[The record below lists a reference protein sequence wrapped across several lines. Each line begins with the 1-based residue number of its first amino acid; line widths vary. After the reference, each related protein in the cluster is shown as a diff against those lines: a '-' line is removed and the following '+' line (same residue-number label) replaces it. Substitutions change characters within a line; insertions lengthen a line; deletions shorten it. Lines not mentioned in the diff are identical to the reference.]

1 MNFEEVVSATGK
13 IVDGAGVTVMVVGI
27 ITAAVR
33 FGQRLTRGDDSTE
46 PYPALRRE
54 LGRSVLLGL
63 ELLVAGDIIRSV
75 ALSPTFESVGVLAV
89 IVVVRSFLSTTL
101 EMEISGRWPWQR
113 TAGPSPAD
121 PSPAPG

>member
-1 MNFEEVVSATGK
+1 VNFEDVISVTGK
-13 IVDGAGVTVMVVGI
+13 VVDGAGVTVMVLGI

-33 FGQRLTRGDDSTE
+33 FGQRLTRPDDSTE

-75 ALSPTFESVGVLAV
+75 ALSPSFESVGILAV

-113 TAGPSPAD
+113 SNDPPPPAA
-121 PSPAPG
+121 PAA

>member
-1 MNFEEVVSATGK
+1 VNFEEVVSATGK
-13 IVDGAGVTVMVVGI
+13 VVDGAGVTVMVLGI
-27 ITAAVR
+27 IIAAVR
-33 FGQRLTRGDDSTE
+33 FAQRLARRDDSTE

-75 ALSPTFESVGVLAV
+75 ALSPSFESVGVLAV

-113 TAGPSPAD
+113 TDDPPPPTPAG
-121 PSPAPG
+121 